1 MEFSSP
7 SAFYPPN
14 GSQALYQH
22 MPSIPIFYI
31 SCSSMSSQCYLPLP
45 LILFSVCSQGSMS
58 FVPWVLGKGL
68 ASYTNKRFCQYVLY
82 PIQCL
87 DCFVSGAR
95 TFVLYL
101 ALGILYPIQHQN
113 FCILSSA
120 RTFVSYPALG
130 FQYCIGW
137 QDICILFGART
148 CAIQCYVITY
158 NPRSTLN

>member
-45 LILFSVCSQGSMS
+45 LILFSVCSQVSMS
-58 FVPWVLGKGL
+58 FVPWVFGKGL

-82 PIQCL
+82 PIQRL

-101 ALGILYPIQHQN
+101 ALGILYPIQRQN
-113 FCILSSA
+113 FCIVSGT
-120 RTFVSYPALG
+120 RTLVLYRVVGHLYF
-130 FQYCIGW
+130 IRR
-137 QDICILFGART
+137 QDLCRPVLCHNLESR
-148 CAIQCYVITY
+148 
-158 NPRSTLN
+158 LNLKLMF